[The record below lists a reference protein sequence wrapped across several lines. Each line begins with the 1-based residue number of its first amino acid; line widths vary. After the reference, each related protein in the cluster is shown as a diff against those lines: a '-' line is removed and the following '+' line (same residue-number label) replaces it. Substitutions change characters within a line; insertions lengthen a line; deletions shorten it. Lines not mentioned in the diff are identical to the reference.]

1 MKKNR
6 KSPPQQPT
14 KLSEHLREIRWRL
27 FVCLLAFI
35 AGGVA
40 IYGFREPLF
49 MVLQKP
55 LDAPLYYTAPSGS
68 FSFILRFSTIG
79 ALAALIPAVTYHILM
94 FIRPAVDSRISRK
107 RVLLTSAASFLLAI
121 LGIAFGFL
129 IILPVSLAFFSGFQM
144 DGLESLISADS
155 YLNLVANILTVFAL
169 TFQIPLVISFIDH
182 IHPLRPSMLLKA
194 EKWVLL
200 ASLFVSVLVPFA
212 WDMTTSLL
220 IAAPIFLLYNIAILL
235 VLLQHARRKASRKTK
250 GTHQIRSQ
258 HKDDTKKNHSPPATD
273 TKSTNVAVATV
284 RVVRKKRV
292 ISDFKN
298 VPKVT
303 KSSPKKRPKPATEPA
318 PSSPTRAQVTVT
330 RSAPLL
336 HTGSARQSQ
345 SRSDRTQYR
354 R

>member
-6 KSPPQQPT
+6 KNPPQQPT

-27 FVCLLAFI
+27 FVCFLAFI

-79 ALAALIPAVTYHILM
+79 ALAALIPAITYHVLM

-107 RVLLTSAASFLLAI
+107 RVLLTSAASFVLAI
-121 LGIAFGFL
+121 LGILFGFI
-129 IILPVSLAFFSGFQM
+129 IILPLSLAFFSGFQM

-155 YLNLVANILTVFAL
+155 YLNLVANILTVFAI
-169 TFQIPLVISFIDH
+169 TFQIPLIISFIDH
-182 IHPLRPSMLLKA
+182 IHPLKPSMLLKA

-235 VLLQHARRKASRKTK
+235 VLLQHARRKTRRNNPKKRKHTSQSSTDNLPTK
-250 GTHQIRSQ
+250 TI
-258 HKDDTKKNHSPPATD
+258 A
-273 TKSTNVAVATV
+273 TKSGPDTTRTPHRTTA
-284 RVVRKKRV
+284 KKHV
-292 ISDFKN
+292 ISDFKK
-298 VPKVT
+298 VPKKT
-303 KSSPKKRPKPATEPA
+303 KSPAKKAATSSTKVVSQPKPEVKVA
-318 PSSPTRAQVTVT
+318 VT
-330 RSAPLL
+330 RSAPSL
-336 HTGSARQSQ
+336 HPGSARQSQ
-345 SRSDRTQYR
+345 PRSDRTQYR